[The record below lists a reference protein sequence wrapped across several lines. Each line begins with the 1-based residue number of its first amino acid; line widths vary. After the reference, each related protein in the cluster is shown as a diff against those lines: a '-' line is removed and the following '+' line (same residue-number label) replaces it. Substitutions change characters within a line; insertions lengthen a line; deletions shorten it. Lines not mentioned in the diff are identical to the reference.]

1 MEKIALI
8 TGATD
13 GMGLAC
19 AKLFGKNGYTV
30 IINGIVDEQA
40 VAVQK
45 DLNDLGIKNE

>member
-19 AKLFGKNGYTV
+19 AKLFGQNGYTV
-30 IINGIVDEQA
+30 IINGIDDEQA
-40 VAVQK
+40 LSAQK
-45 DLNDLGIKNE
+45 QLTELGIKH